1 MSFNNKIILNKNRI
15 SFLLCEKE
23 LVNYYKKFW
32 WKKIEKKI
40 FLIIDKKSNLNR
52 MLFNYKN
59 INYKRKH
66 SFFLH
71 KSFF

>member
-40 FLIIDKKSNLNR
+40 FFNNR
-52 MLFNYKN
+52 
-59 INYKRKH
+59 
-66 SFFLH
+66 
-71 KSFF
+71 